1 MRCRFRVK
9 STAHLAISA
18 LMAWLPVSAQGP
30 GLKPPDVQEQNARVF
45 MPSTG
50 WDAGNETIA
59 REFWRILSN
68 DLGSTGPFQVVPKE
82 GQHGDSGR
90 DLVLN
95 TRVVR
100 GHFKPFMIQVQVQES
115 RTRRPVYKKIYEGS
129 PVWIRRM
136 AHRIADDFT
145 EKITGLRGSAESR
158 IVFSQETSKGVKEI
172 FQVDRDGE
180 GLIQLTHHHS
190 LSMSPTLA
198 PDGRLAYITYKGGP
212 PEIWG
217 QRERGGPHVRLFTNG
232 SDHPGV
238 LLTPAWAPVGNKLA
252 FVKSDPHGRCDVMV
266 LDLDRNKVD
275 QLTSNAGIN
284 TEPAWDPT
292 GKMIA
297 FTSDRDG
304 TPQIYLMG
312 SDGSAPRSITKAGH
326 YNSTPSWR
334 PDGSHIAYES
344 RSEGRFDVFV
354 YDLQEGRSNRITR
367 GNGSSESPVW
377 SPDGRWI
384 AFSNS
389 LSGTSRLMVCDLFGR
404 FIRPLGLMARVQ
416 ALDWSRSR

>member
-1 MRCRFRVK
+1 MRFRLPPSRK
-9 STAHLAISA
+9 GLLISA
-18 LMAWLPVSAQGP
+18 LVSLLPMQARAQDSASP
-30 GLKPPDVQEQNARVF
+30 EVRERKIRIS

-50 WDAGNETIA
+50 REAGDESTA

-68 DLGSTGPFQVVPKE
+68 DLSSAGPFQVVPGGE
-82 GQHGDSGR
+82 GPGDPDGC
-90 DLVLN
+90 DLQLN
-95 TRVVR
+95 TRVLH
-100 GHFKPFMIQVQVQES
+100 GHFRPFMVQVQVREAGTRKAIYR
-115 RTRRPVYKKIYEGS
+115 RTYEGS
-129 PVWIRRM
+129 PVWVRRM

-145 EKITGLRGSAESR
+145 ERITGLRGAADSR
-158 IVFSQETSKGVKEI
+158 IVFSQETGPGVHEI

-217 QRERGGPHVRLFTNG
+217 QREPGGPHVKLFPVG

-238 LLTPAWAPVGNKLA
+238 LLSPAWAPVGNKLA
-252 FVKSDPHGRCDVMV
+252 FVKSDLHGHCDVMV
-266 LDLDRNKVD
+266 LDLDRNRID
-275 QLTSNAGIN
+275 QLTAQAGLN

-292 GKMIA
+292 GTRIA

-304 TPQIYLMG
+304 TPQIFLMEA
-312 SDGSAPRSITKAGH
+312 DGSSPRRITADGL
-326 YNSTPSWR
+326 YNSAPSWQ

-344 RSEGRFDVFV
+344 RSAGKFDVFV
-354 YDLQEGRSNRITR
+354 YDLGEGKSVRVTR
-367 GNGSSESPVW
+367 GSGSSESPVW

-384 AFSNS
+384 AF
-389 LSGTSRLMVCDLFGR
+389 
-404 FIRPLGLMARVQ
+404 
-416 ALDWSRSR
+416 